1 MDLVPQAQV
10 PENTVVLPNKMGT
23 APGMWLNTGLGKVII
38 SLPGVPYEMEYLM
51 ENEVIPKLQ
60 STFPSEIIIHKTL
73 LIAGIPETTLSQRL
87 ETFENELPHFI
98 KLAYLPALSQIRLR
112 LSCSGDNKQLLEGL
126 ILEKTNQLH
135 TILGQFIAGEDE
147 DTLPVVI
154 GRILKKNNYQLACA
168 ESCTGGYLSHLIT
181 LVPGSSHYFK
191 GAIVS
196 YANEMKEKSMGVNP
210 VTIEKYGAV
219 SEETVIEM
227 LHGLLSHTG
236 ANIGVAISGVAG
248 PDGGTVEKPVGT
260 IWVALG
266 SKEKHQTFLVKA
278 GKNREKNIQYAAY
291 VSLNYL
297 RLFLL
302 N

>member
-1 MDLVPQAQV
+1 
-10 PENTVVLPNKMGT
+10 
-23 APGMWLNTGLGKVII
+23 MWLNTGLGKVII
-38 SLPGVPYEMEYLM
+38 SLPGVPYEMEDLM

-60 STFPSEIIIHKTL
+60 DTFPSEIIIHKTL

-126 ILEKTNQLH
+126 IIEKTNQLH
-135 TILGQFIAGEDE
+135 SILGQLVAGEDE

-168 ESCTGGYLSHLIT
+168 ESCTGGFLSHLIT
-181 LVPGSSHYFK
+181 LVPGSSQYFK

-196 YANEMKEKSMGVNP
+196 YANEMKEKSLGVNP

-219 SEETVIEM
+219 SEETVIENA
-227 LHGLLSHTG
+227 LE
-236 ANIGVAISGVAG
+236 NIKFKNHPDVMHLEATYLIAQKNFTKAEAILENVYSIVSQNGCIIN
-248 PDGGTVEKPVGT
+248 TET
-260 IWVALG
+260 EFLRTHMRIY
-266 SKEKHQTFLVKA
+266 KEK
-278 GKNREKNIQYAAY
+278 GKVI
-291 VSLNYL
+291 
-297 RLFLL
+297 
-302 N
+302 